1 MVDSTSTTQGSNYSA
16 KVIDKLPVGR
26 NYADIAFSQP
36 GVQADF
42 GETQGRSLA
51 ISVYGST
58 SSENLFLIDG
68 VNTTNVIKGFQGK
81 DLNTEFIQEV
91 EVKTG
96 GYQAEYGRN
105 TGGVVNVITK
115 SGGNEFHGGVF
126 GYYNDTG
133 HARRPEERRRRQLR
147 RAGLLGDG
155 RRAVPEQR
163 PREGRA
169 SGVGRRPRRLRHQGQ
184 GLVLRRVQPRPG
196 QPEPPDARPDQHEH
210 LRQPLPDHVLP
221 EQVLGQADVQHL
233 SGHLDRRQRL
243 LGRADAGGRDRDP
256 DGPLAVPVQRPPR
269 HGRTGL
275 RRAAEPALRLV
286 RHLHVPVRAALR
298 PLRHQAASASTFP
311 SIRDYTLDPNG
322 VQFQT
327 TGGFGNVFGPTV
339 NNNSKRQLY
348 AGSFTAYAGNH
359 EIKLG
364 GDYQKDST
372 SGATY
377 YTGGQRLRI
386 RPCLQTGSSVCDL
399 AAGAVLHEQRR
410 RDAAGLLPARPAG
423 RRHAGETSRSSRRR
437 SSALRRSARAPSS
450 RTSGASSRR

>member
-1 MVDSTSTTQGSNYSA
+1 MVDSTSTTTGFQLLGEGHRQAAGRPQLRGHRVLAAGRPGGLRRDAGPVARDLGLRIDVVGEPVPDRRRQHDERHQG
-16 KVIDKLPVGR
+16 LPGQGPQHRVHPGSRSEDGRLPGRVRPQHRRRGQRHHEVGR
-26 NYADIAFSQP
+26 QRVP
-36 GVQADF
+36 RRRVRLLQ
-42 GETQGRSLA
+42 R
-51 ISVYGST
+51 
-58 SSENLFLIDG
+58 
-68 VNTTNVIKGFQGK
+68 
-81 DLNTEFIQEV
+81 
-91 EVKTG
+91 
-96 GYQAEYGRN
+96 
-105 TGGVVNVITK
+105 
-115 SGGNEFHGGVF
+115 H
-126 GYYNDTG
+126 G

-184 GLVLRRVQPRPG
+184 GLVLRRVRPRPG
-196 QPEPPDARPDQHEH
+196 QPEPPDARPDQREH

-221 EQVLGQADVQHL
+221 EQVLRQADVQHL

-286 RHLHVPVRAALR
+286 RHPDVPVRA
-298 PLRHQAASASTFP
+298 STTTATAPSPPGLDVP

-327 TGGFGNVFGPTV
+327 TGGFGSVFGPTL

-348 AGSFTAYAGNH
+348 AGSFTAYVGNH

-364 GDYQKDST
+364 GDYQKDTT
-372 SGATY
+372 SGSTY
-377 YTGGQRLRI
+377 YTGEQRLRI
-386 RPCLQTGSSVCDL
+386 RPCLQTGASVCDL
-399 AAGAVLHEQRR
+399 AAAPFYTNSRR
-410 RDAAGLLPARPAG
+410 R
-423 RRHAGETSRSSRRR
+423 RRSRSSTSTTCWPTARRRATRSSTRR
-437 SSALRRSARAPSS
+437 SSPLRPSATAASS
-450 RTSGASSRR
+450 RTSGASSRP